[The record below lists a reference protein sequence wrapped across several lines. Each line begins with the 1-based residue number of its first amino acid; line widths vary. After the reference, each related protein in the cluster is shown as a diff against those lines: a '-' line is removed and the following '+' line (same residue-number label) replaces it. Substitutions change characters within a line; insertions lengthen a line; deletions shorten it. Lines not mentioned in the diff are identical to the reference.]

1 MAKQIEQALTLE
13 QLQQQVA
20 TLKQQHGDVAPILA
34 AQRHREAI
42 ARGAVAAASGAVTA
56 GRYLKTLFAGAPKSD
71 AERMAELMKELE
83 ELRKLEQ

>member
-1 MAKQIEQALTLE
+1 MAKNETLTIE

-20 TLKQQHGDVAPILA
+20 ALKQQHGEVMPVLA

-42 ARGAVAAASGAVTA
+42 GRGAVAAASGAKTA
-56 GRYLKTLFAGAPKSD
+56 GRYLKTLFMGAPKSD

>member
-1 MAKQIEQALTLE
+1 MAKTEQLTLE

-20 TLKQQHGDVAPILA
+20 ALKQQHGKVMPVLA

-42 ARGAVAAASGAVTA
+42 GRGAVAAASGAVTA
-56 GRYLKTLFAGAPKSD
+56 GRYLKTLFVGAPKSD

-83 ELRKLEQ
+83 ELRGLEQ

>member
-1 MAKQIEQALTLE
+1 MAKQIEQAPTLE

-20 TLKQQHGDVAPILA
+20 ALKQQHGEVMPVLA

-42 ARGAVAAASGAVTA
+42 GRGAVAAASGAKTA
-56 GRYLKTLFAGAPKSD
+56 GRYLKTLIMGAPKSD

>member
-1 MAKQIEQALTLE
+1 MAKQIEQAPTLE

-20 TLKQQHGDVAPILA
+20 ALKQQHGGVAPILA

-42 ARGAVAAASGAVTA
+42 GRGAVAAASGAKTA
-56 GRYLKTLFAGAPKSD
+56 GRYLKTLIMGAPKSD

>member
-1 MAKQIEQALTLE
+1 MAKNEQLTLD

-20 TLKQQHGDVAPILA
+20 ALKQQHGDVAPILA

-56 GRYLKTLFAGAPKSD
+56 GRYLRTLFVGAPKSD
-71 AERMAELMKELE
+71 AERREELLKELE
-83 ELRKLEQ
+83 ALKKLEQ

>member
-20 TLKQQHGDVAPILA
+20 ALKQQHGEVMPVLA

-42 ARGAVAAASGAVTA
+42 GRGAVAAASGAVTA
-56 GRYLKTLFAGAPKSD
+56 GRYLKTLFVGAPKSD

-83 ELRKLEQ
+83 ELKRLEQ

>member
-1 MAKQIEQALTLE
+1 MAKTEQLTLE

-20 TLKQQHGDVAPILA
+20 TLKQQHGKVMPVLA

-42 ARGAVAAASGAVTA
+42 GRGAVAAASGAVTA
-56 GRYLKTLFAGAPKSD
+56 GRYLKTLFVGAPKSD

-83 ELRKLEQ
+83 ELKRLEQ

>member
-1 MAKQIEQALTLE
+1 MAKTEQLTLE

-20 TLKQQHGDVAPILA
+20 VLKQQHGEVMPVLA

-56 GRYLKTLFAGAPKSD
+56 GRYLKTLFVGAPKSD

-83 ELRKLEQ
+83 ELKRLEQ

>member
-1 MAKQIEQALTLE
+1 MAKTEQLTLE

-20 TLKQQHGDVAPILA
+20 ALKQQHGEVMPVLA

-56 GRYLKTLFAGAPKSD
+56 GRYLKTLFVGAPKSD

-83 ELRKLEQ
+83 ELKRLEQ

>member
-1 MAKQIEQALTLE
+1 MAKTEQLTLE

-20 TLKQQHGDVAPILA
+20 ALKQQHGEVMPVLA

-56 GRYLKTLFAGAPKSD
+56 GRYLKTLFVGAPKSD
-71 AERMAELMKELE
+71 AERREELLAELEQLK
-83 ELRKLEQ
+83 RLEQ

>member
-1 MAKQIEQALTLE
+1 MAKNEQALTLE

-20 TLKQQHGDVAPILA
+20 ALKQQHGDVAPILA

-42 ARGAVAAASGAVTA
+42 ARGAVATASGAVTA

-71 AERMAELMKELE
+71 AERMAELLAELE
-83 ELRKLEQ
+83 ELKKLEQ

>member
-1 MAKQIEQALTLE
+1 MAKNETLTIE

-20 TLKQQHGDVAPILA
+20 ALKQQHGDVAPILA

-56 GRYLKTLFAGAPKSD
+56 GRYLRTLFAGVPKSD
-71 AERMAELMKELE
+71 AERMEELLKELA
-83 ELRKLEQ
+83 ELRKFEQ

>member
-1 MAKQIEQALTLE
+1 MAKQIEQAPTLE

-20 TLKQQHGDVAPILA
+20 ALKQQHGEVMPVLA

-42 ARGAVAAASGAVTA
+42 GRGAAATASGAKTA
-56 GRYLKTLFAGAPKSD
+56 GRYLKTLIMGAPKSD

>member
-1 MAKQIEQALTLE
+1 MAKNETLTIE

-20 TLKQQHGDVAPILA
+20 ALKQQHGEVMPVLA

-42 ARGAVAAASGAVTA
+42 GRGAAATASGAKTA
-56 GRYLKTLFAGAPKSD
+56 GRYLKTLIMGAPKSD

-83 ELRKLEQ
+83 ELKKLEQ